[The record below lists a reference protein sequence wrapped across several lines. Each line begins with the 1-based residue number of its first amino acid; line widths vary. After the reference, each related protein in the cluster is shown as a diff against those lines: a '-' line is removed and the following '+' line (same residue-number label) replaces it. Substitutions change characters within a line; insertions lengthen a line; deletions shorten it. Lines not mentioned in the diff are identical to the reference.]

1 MSMEFNNINIK
12 EFRKEE
18 DEENDEQSPNCVSFV
33 AVTLAL
39 FFSLISALKLSK
51 NVIN

>member
-1 MSMEFNNINIK
+1 MSMKINNINNK

-18 DEENDEQSPNCVSFV
+18 DEENDEQSPNFVSFV
-33 AVTLAL
+33 AVSLAL
-39 FFSLISALKLSK
+39 FFPLISALKLSK